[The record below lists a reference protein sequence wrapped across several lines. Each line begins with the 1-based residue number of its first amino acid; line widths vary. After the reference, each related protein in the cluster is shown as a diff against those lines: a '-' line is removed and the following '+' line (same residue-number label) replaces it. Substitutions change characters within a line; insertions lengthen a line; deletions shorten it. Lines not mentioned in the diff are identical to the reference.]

1 MNITKLIELAVGQGL
16 QVWLSK
22 LSRQRN
28 FYMSSFL
35 RDLSQV
41 TNHMQDFQAGMS
53 GNNDMAGVLQA
64 LTGVKSKGNP
74 NSGKFGANPIDYD
87 KLADKV
93 AERLS
98 A

>member
-1 MNITKLIELAVGQGL
+1 MEFNKVIEQFVAQGA

-35 RDLSQV
+35 RDISQLS
-41 TNHMQDFQAGMS
+41 NHMQDMQAS
-53 GNNDMAGVLQA
+53 NSSSNDMSEVLKA
-64 LTGVKSKGNP
+64 LTGAKPKADTNV
-74 NSGKFGANPIDYD
+74 IDYD

>member
-1 MNITKLIELAVGQGL
+1 MDIIKLIEMAAGQGL

-35 RDLSQV
+35 RDLTQL

-53 GNNDMAGVLQA
+53 GNNDMSEVLKA
-64 LTGVKSKGNP
+64 LTGAKPKADTNV
-74 NSGKFGANPIDYD
+74 IDYD
-87 KLADKV
+87 KLAEKV
-93 AERLS
+93 SERLS

>member
-1 MNITKLIELAVGQGL
+1 MDIIKLIEMAAGQGL

-35 RDLSQV
+35 RDLSQL

-53 GNNDMAGVLQA
+53 GNNDMNEVLKA
-64 LTGVKSKGNP
+64 LTGAKPKADTNV
-74 NSGKFGANPIDYD
+74 IDYD

-93 AERLS
+93 AKRIDLINS
-98 A
+98 

>member
-1 MNITKLIELAVGQGL
+1 MDIIKLIEMAAGQGL

-35 RDLSQV
+35 RDLTQL

-53 GNNDMAGVLQA
+53 GNNDMSEVLKA
-64 LTGVKSKGNP
+64 LTGAKPKADTNV
-74 NSGKFGANPIDYD
+74 IDYD
-87 KLADKV
+87 KLAEKV